1 MNTKK
6 TYKILT
12 LLLLMQWAFIQ
23 IIAQY
28 PNFIETYY
36 SKGLYL
42 YVSRFLRITLGWIPF
57 SMGDILYIFLIVLI
71 LVSIFKFFKE
81 RKLNLK
87 NTIFKIA
94 GIISIVFF
102 FFHFNWGL
110 NYFRVPLYKTLNI
123 KNKNYTNDELI
134 NFTKKLI
141 YKTNETQTS
150 ITKNDTLIVKNPLSK
165 KEINADSHLAY
176 EQLQLKYPQF
186 AYKNPK
192 VKYSIFSTP
201 LTFMGFAGYL
211 NPITN
216 EAQVNSLIPK
226 NNYAATVC
234 HEIAHQVGIASES
247 EANFVGF
254 LASINS
260 KDPYFNYSGYLM
272 ALRYCISEVYRK
284 DPKQF
289 EALKKMI
296 NKGILKDM
304 QQSQDFWE
312 SYNNWTEIYFKTFYD
327 NYLKANKQQDG
338 IQGYSKMVTLL
349 INYYKTEKL

>member
-1 MNTKK
+1 MDTKK

-28 PNFIETYY
+28 PDFIENYY
-36 SKGLYL
+36 SNGFYL
-42 YVSRFLRITLGWIPF
+42 YISRFLRYSLGWIPF
-57 SMGDILYIFLIVLI
+57 SIGDVLYIIIIILI
-71 LVSIFKFFKE
+71 LVSAFKFFKE
-81 RKLNLK
+81 RKFNLK
-87 NTIFKIA
+87 NTFFKIA

-110 NYFRVPLYKTLNI
+110 NYFRVPLFKTLNI
-123 KNKNYTNDELI
+123 ENKNYTNEELSD
-134 NFTKKLI
+134 FTKKLI
-141 YKTNETQTS
+141 SKSNEIHIL
-150 ITKNDTLIVKNPLSK
+150 ITKNDTLIVENPFSK
-165 KEINADSHLAY
+165 KEINENSHWAY
-176 EQLQLKYPQF
+176 EQLIVKYPQF
-186 AYKNPK
+186 SYKNPK
-192 VKYSIFSTP
+192 VKHSIFSTP
-201 LTFMGFAGYL
+201 LTYMGFAGYL

-247 EANFVGF
+247 EANFVGY

-284 DPKQF
+284 DPARF
-289 EALKKMI
+289 EELKLLI

-304 QQSQDFWE
+304 KQSQEFWE

-338 IQGYSKMVTLL
+338 IEGYSKMVTLL
-349 INYYKTEKL
+349 INYYKTKEL